1 MFMLLKNYFDKFK
14 KRFIQKKDSQ
24 LKRDRDIFV
33 KRESL
38 FKKEFISASE
48 AILRKKFERNMQQ
61 LFNKYKNV

>member
-1 MFMLLKNYFDKFK
+1 MLLKNYFDKFK
-14 KRFIQKKDSQ
+14 KCFIQKKDSQ

-38 FKKEFISASE
+38 FKKDFISASE